1 MMECII
7 FPMSVLLWIL
17 AATIIDGL
25 LGLVGVFSLFMKDK
39 TLSKIIIILVAFSAG
54 ALLGGGFFH
63 LLAESL
69 QTLDAMTSFGYLFVG
84 FILFFLVEKF
94 LHWHHCHDGRCDE
107 HSFSYMIMFG
117 DAIHN
122 IIDGLVIAASF
133 FVGVPFGI
141 ITTVLIIAH
150 EIPQELGD
158 FGVMVYGG
166 FSKKRAIVFTFLAQ
180 LTSVLGGIIGFLLA
194 GSQGFVPF
202 LLPFAAGGFFYIA
215 ASDLI
220 PELHKEN
227 NLKKSMISFAFF
239 VIGVLFMLGTKIA
252 LGG

>member
-1 MMECII
+1 MMERVI

-25 LGLVGVFSLFMKDK
+25 IALVGAAALLLKK
-39 TLSKIIIILVAFSAG
+39 ETLGKLLMVLVAFSTG
-54 ALLGGGFFH
+54 TLLGGAFLH
-63 LLAESL
+63 LMPEAIEAVEVN
-69 QTLDAMTSFGYLFVG
+69 TAFGYLLVG
-84 FILFFLVEKF
+84 FVIFFLVEKF
-94 LHWHHCHDGRCDE
+94 LHWHHCHEGECSVHAFTHLIIIGDG
-107 HSFSYMIMFG
+107 
-117 DAIHN
+117 IHN
-122 IIDGLVIAASF
+122 FIDGLVIAASF
-133 FVGVPFGI
+133 LVGIPFGI
-141 ITTVLIIAH
+141 VTTLLIIGH

-158 FGVMVYGG
+158 FGVLVYGG
-166 FSKKRAIVFTFLAQ
+166 FSEKKALLFNLLSQ
-180 LTSVLGGIIGFLLA
+180 LTAVTGGIAGFLLA
-194 GSQGFVPF
+194 GAAGFTEL
-202 LLPFAAGGFFYIA
+202 LLPFAAGGFVYIA